1 MSPTPSS
8 LSVLSPWAARL
19 NGEKAN
25 SLRGPFMSRRS
36 LPLIAAIAAFVAP
49 ATAWAQVQP
58 PTTPPAT
65 ARPLPSPLQ
74 GGRTAGTPPTA
85 STGIAMPTD
94 YTIGPDDVLGV
105 VFWRDT
111 DMTGDVVVR
120 PDGMITLP
128 LLHDIK
134 AAGLRPEELRQKIVE
149 AAAKLIEDPNVSI
162 VVRQI
167 NSRNVFITGQVAR
180 PGPFPVSGQ
189 MTVMQLIAIAGG
201 VSEFA
206 DQKNISITRVQ
217 NGKTETFKFNYK
229 DVARGKRPEQNIIL
243 KPGDT
248 VVVP

>member
-1 MSPTPSS
+1 MSPSS
-8 LSVLSPWAARL
+8 SSTSVLSPMAARL
-19 NGEKAN
+19 SGVKAN
-25 SLRGPFMSRRS
+25 SLRGLFMSRRS
-36 LPLIAAIAAFVAP
+36 LPLIAAIAAFLAP
-49 ATAWAQVQP
+49 ATAGAQVQP
-58 PTTPPAT
+58 PATPPAT
-65 ARPLPSPLQ
+65 ARPLPGPLQ

-85 STGIAMPTD
+85 STGIALPTD

-105 VFWRDT
+105 VFWRDA

-128 LLHDIK
+128 LLHDIR
-134 AAGLRPEELRQKIVE
+134 AAGLRPEELRLKIVE
-149 AAAKLIEDPNVSI
+149 AAAKLIEDPNVSV

>member
-1 MSPTPSS
+1 
-8 LSVLSPWAARL
+8 L
-19 NGEKAN
+19 NGVKVN
-25 SLRGPFMSRRS
+25 PLRGLFMSRRS
-36 LPLIAAIAAFVAP
+36 LPLIAAIATFVAAAP
-49 ATAWAQVQP
+49 AWAQVRP
-58 PTTPPAT
+58 PATPPATQPGT
-65 ARPLPSPLQ
+65 ARPLPGPLQ
-74 GGRTAGTPPTA
+74 GGRTPGTPPTA
-85 STGIAMPTD
+85 STGIALPTD

-105 VFWRDT
+105 VFWRDA

-134 AAGLRPEELRQKIVE
+134 AAGLRPEELRLKIVE
-149 AAAKLIEDPNVSI
+149 AAAKLIEDPNVSV

-206 DQKNISITRVQ
+206 DQKNISISRVAD
-217 NGKTETFKFNYK
+217 GKTETFKFNYK